1 VTTAA
6 TGALT
11 GVRVVELASEHGAFA
26 GKILADLGAEVILV
40 EPHGGH
46 ASRRF
51 GPFLDD
57 VPDPDRSLWWWYY
70 NTGKLGVTLDLED
83 EADGLRFREIVASC
97 DVVLEG
103 EAPGKLGTLRL
114 DYEDFAPDH
123 RELVWTSITP
133 FGRTGS
139 RAREPATD
147 LTILAGAGAAWS
159 CGYDDHRTPP
169 VRPGGNQAYHTAC
182 VWAVE
187 GTMAALYVGRTLGIG
202 QHVDVSMH
210 AATNVT
216 TEAATYEWLVARA
229 TVQRQTFRHAAV
241 RVTPQRLITAA
252 DGGELIVALPRY
264 ADEFRALANWIAEL
278 GLIDEIGE
286 YFLLEMGVE
295 RGGVVVAD
303 VETDPMVATIYEAG
317 SDALRSLAER
327 LPAKIFFIEAQR
339 RGLPAGILFAPEDV
353 IEDEHFIARGF
364 PVELHH
370 EDLDRSFTYP
380 GAPFRATESP
390 WQVQARAPHI
400 GEHNK
405 TVFEALGLSTP

>member
-1 VTTAA
+1 MATAP
-6 TGALT
+6 GALT

-57 VPDPDRSLWWWYY
+57 VPGPERSLWWWHY
-70 NTGKLGVTLDLED
+70 NTGKLGVTLELHDP
-83 EADGLRFREIVASC
+83 ADGLRFKEIVASC

-103 EAPGKLGTLRL
+103 EAPGRLSTLGL
-114 DYEDFAPDH
+114 DYEDFAPD
-123 RELVWTSITP
+123 RPDLVWTSITP
-133 FGRTGS
+133 FGRMGS

-147 LTILAGAGAAWS
+147 LTILAGAGSAWS
-159 CGYDDHRTPP
+159 CGYDDHQTPP

-182 VWAVE
+182 LWAVE
-187 GTMAALYVGRTLGIG
+187 GTMAALYVGQTLGIG
-202 QHVDVSMH
+202 QRVDVSMH

-216 TEAATYEWLVARA
+216 TEAATYEWLVAGA

-241 RVTPQRLITAA
+241 RVTPQRILIAA

-264 ADEFRALANWIAEL
+264 AQEFRAVANWIAEL
-278 GLIDEIGE
+278 GLVDEIGE
-286 YFLLEMGVE
+286 YFLLEMGIE
-295 RGGVVVAD
+295 RGGVVVAE
-303 VETDPMVATIYEAG
+303 VETDPMAATIYEAG
-317 SDALRSLAER
+317 SDALRALAER
-327 LPAKIFFIEAQR
+327 LPAKTFFLEAQR
-339 RGLPAGILFAPEDV
+339 RGLPAGILYAPEEV

-364 PVELHH
+364 PVEIHH
-370 EDLDRSFTYP
+370 DDLGRSFTYP

-390 WQVQARAPHI
+390 WQLRTRAPHI
-400 GEHNK
+400 GEHNER
-405 TVFEALGLSTP
+405 VIEVLGLSDR